1 MPLSILVRT
10 YTGEV
15 LATSVHPSIGAVC
28 ESARKQGLVMLGC
41 VDKYDDTVFNRNQ
54 VSHIRGEVA
63 QLRELCVADEMEAL
77 SELTELL
84 EVVSERP
91 HRYLLFNGD

>member
-15 LATSVHPSIGAVC
+15 LATSAHPAIGAIC
-28 ESARKQGLVMLGC
+28 ESARKRGLVMLGC
-41 VDKYDDTVFNRNQ
+41 VDKYDDTVFNRTQ
-54 VSHIRGEVA
+54 VSHLREELV
-63 QLRELCVADEMEAL
+63 QLREHCAADETEAL
-77 SELTELL
+77 AELAKLMD
-84 EVVSERP
+84 VVSERP